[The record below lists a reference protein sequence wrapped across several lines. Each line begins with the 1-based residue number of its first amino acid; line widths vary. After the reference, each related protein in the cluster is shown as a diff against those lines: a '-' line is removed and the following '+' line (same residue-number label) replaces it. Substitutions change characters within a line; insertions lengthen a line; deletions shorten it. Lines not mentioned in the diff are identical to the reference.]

1 MLALSMGPISVR
13 RQEIMQVREVSKEDA
28 LGLSSQ
34 PEGHFYDRKA
44 SQIKGAKLQ
53 KIVCAFANADGGD
66 VYIGIADDK
75 DEAVSEKRWAGA
87 PTMEEYNQLVQS
99 TLEIVPSPPITMEFL
114 KSSLSENYI
123 LHIQVEKSQSVHQT
137 SDGTVYERKGA
148 QSLPIKEADRITA
161 LGFAKGASSYED
173 MQIASADAEDVVDSE
188 EIRIFLNDYSPK
200 TDPLDLSLN
209 KGLIDRRTF
218 KPKACGLLLFSNDP
232 SGVVPKKCSVKI
244 VRYETK
250 EDDPERDHL
259 AFAETVEGPLFP
271 LIKKSVERVT
281 EIMSSISVW
290 TTEGAK
296 SMEYPPETL
305 WEIMVNAV
313 IHRDY
318 SVSDDVQILIFDN
331 RIEVLSPGRLPG
343 FVSRENIL
351 DVRYARNPKIVGMLS
366 KYKDAP
372 NKDIGEGLNT
382 AFQKMKEWK
391 MRNPEILEEENY
403 VRVVIPHASLAT
415 PQEAIMEFLSKND
428 TITNRQARDITGIKS
443 ENAVKSEFYRLR
455 DAGKIEM
462 IPELKGNKAAWRL
475 TGNNLDFV

>member
-1 MLALSMGPISVR
+1 
-13 RQEIMQVREVSKEDA
+13 MQVREISKADA
-28 LGLSSQ
+28 LALSCQ

-44 SQIKGAKLQ
+44 AQIKGAKLQ

-66 VYIGIADDK
+66 VYVGIADDK
-75 DEAVSEKRWAGA
+75 DQADPEKRWAGA
-87 PTMEEYNQLVQS
+87 PSMEEFNQLIQS
-99 TLEIVPSPPITMEFL
+99 LMELYPSPPMTLEFL
-114 KSSLSENYI
+114 RSSLSVNYV
-123 LHIQVEKSQSVHQT
+123 LHIQVDKSQSVHQT
-137 SDGTVYERKGA
+137 ADGTVYERKGA
-148 QSLPIKEADRITA
+148 QSLPIKEAERITA

-173 MQIASADAEDVVDSE
+173 MQVDSADAEDVVDSD
-188 EIRIFLNDYSPK
+188 EINVFLSEYSPK

-209 KGLIDRRTF
+209 KGLIDRKNF
-218 KPKACGLLLFSNDP
+218 KPKACGLLLFANEP
-232 SGVVPKKCSVKI
+232 SSVIPKKCSVKI
-244 VRYETK
+244 IRYETK

-259 AFAETVEGPLFP
+259 GFTETIEGPLFP
-271 LIKKSVERVT
+271 LIRASVERVT
-281 EIMSSISVW
+281 DIMSSINVW
-290 TTEGAK
+290 TTHGAK
-296 SMEYPPETL
+296 SMQYPPETL
-305 WEIMVNAV
+305 WEIVVNAM

-366 KYKDAP
+366 KYKNAP

-391 MRNPEILEEENY
+391 MRNPEILEEDNY

-415 PQEAIMEFLSKND
+415 PQEAIMEFLSNNP
-428 TITNRQARDITGIKS
+428 TITNKQARDITGIKS
-443 ENAVKSEFYRLR
+443 ENAVKSEFYKLR
-455 DAGKIEM
+455 DAGTIEM

-475 TGNNLDFV
+475 ATK

>member
-1 MLALSMGPISVR
+1 
-13 RQEIMQVREVSKEDA
+13 MQVREVSTADA
-28 LGLSSQ
+28 LTLSSQ
-34 PEGHFYDRKA
+34 PEDHFYDRKA
-44 SQIKGAKLQ
+44 AQIKGAKLQ

-66 VYIGIADDK
+66 VYVGIADDK
-75 DEAVSEKRWAGA
+75 DEADPLKRWMG
-87 PTMEEYNQLVQS
+87 PPSMEEYNQLIQA
-99 TLEIVPSPPITMEFL
+99 TLEIRPSPPISMEFL
-114 KSSLSENYI
+114 RSHLSPSYI
-123 LHIQVEKSQSVHQT
+123 LHIQVDKSQSVHQT

-148 QSLPIKEADRITA
+148 QSLPIKDAERITA

-173 MQIASADAEDVVDSE
+173 MQVDTADAEDVVDSN
-188 EIRIFLNDYSPK
+188 EIKHFLADYSPK
-200 TDPLDLSLN
+200 TDPLDLSIN
-209 KGLIDRRTF
+209 KGLIDRKNF

-244 VRYETK
+244 VRYQTK

-259 AFAETVEGPLFP
+259 AFTETVEGPLFP
-271 LIKKSVERVT
+271 LIKKAVARVT

-305 WEIMVNAV
+305 WEIVVNAL

-351 DVRYARNPKIVGMLS
+351 EVRYARNPKIVSMLS

-391 MRNPEILEEENY
+391 MRNPEILEEDNY
-403 VRVVIPHASLAT
+403 LRVVIPHASLAT
-415 PQEAIMEFLSKND
+415 PQEAIMEFLSNND
-428 TITNRQARDITGIKS
+428 TITNKQARDITGIKS
-443 ENAVKSEFYRLR
+443 ENAVKSEFYKLR

-462 IPELKGNKAAWRL
+462 IPELKGNKAAWRPVV
-475 TGNNLDFV
+475 NNN

>member
-1 MLALSMGPISVR
+1 
-13 RQEIMQVREVSKEDA
+13 MQVREVSIADA
-28 LGLSSQ
+28 LALSSQ

-44 SQIKGAKLQ
+44 AQIKGAKLQ

-66 VYIGIADDK
+66 VYVGIADDK
-75 DEAVSEKRWAGA
+75 DQADPEKRWVGA
-87 PTMEEYNQLVQS
+87 PNMEEFNQLIQS
-99 TLEIVPSPPITMEFL
+99 LMELNPSPPMNMEFL
-114 KSSLSENYI
+114 KSTLSGNYI
-123 LHIQVEKSQSVHQT
+123 LHIQADKSASVHQT
-137 SDGTVYERKGA
+137 SDGTVYERNGA
-148 QSLPIKEADRITA
+148 QSLPIKEAERITA

-173 MQIASADAEDVVDSE
+173 MLVDSADAEDVVDSE
-188 EIRIFLNDYSPK
+188 EIRVFLHEYSPK
-200 TDPLDLSLN
+200 TDPLDLSIN
-209 KGLIDRRTF
+209 KGLIDRKNF
-218 KPKACGLLLFSNDP
+218 KPKACGLLLFANDP
-232 SGVVPKKCSVKI
+232 SGVFPKKCSLKI

-259 AFAETVEGPLFP
+259 AFTETIEGPLYP
-271 LIKKSVERVT
+271 LIRRAVERVT
-281 EIMSSISVW
+281 EIMSSIKVW
-290 TTEGAK
+290 TTDGAK

-305 WEIMVNAV
+305 WEIVVNAV

-343 FVSRENIL
+343 FVSRDNIL

-391 MRNPEILEEENY
+391 MRNPEIIEEDNY

-415 PQEAIMEFLSKND
+415 PQEAIMEFLANNS
-428 TITNRQARDITGIKS
+428 TITNKQARDITGIKS
-443 ENAVKSEFYRLR
+443 ENAVKSEFYKLR
-455 DAGKIEM
+455 DTGKIEM

-475 TGNNLDFV
+475 IGQ

>member
-1 MLALSMGPISVR
+1 
-13 RQEIMQVREVSKEDA
+13 MQVREVSKTDA
-28 LGLSSQ
+28 LSLSSQ

-44 SQIKGAKLQ
+44 AQIKGAKLQ

-66 VYIGIADDK
+66 VYVGIADDK
-75 DEAVSEKRWAGA
+75 DEVDPEKRWTGA
-87 PTMEEYNQLVQS
+87 PNMEAFNQLIQS
-99 TLEIVPSPPITMEFL
+99 LMELSPSPPMILEFL
-114 KSSLSENYI
+114 RSSLSGNYV
-123 LHIQVEKSQSVHQT
+123 LHIQVDKSQSVHQT

-148 QSLPIKEADRITA
+148 QSLPIKEAKRITA

-173 MQIASADAEDVVDSE
+173 MLVDSADAEDVVDSQ
-188 EIRIFLNDYSPK
+188 EINIFLSEYSPK

-209 KGLIDRRTF
+209 KGLIDRKNF
-218 KPKACGLLLFSNDP
+218 KPKVCGLLLFSNDP
-232 SGVVPKKCSVKI
+232 SGVIPKKCSVKI
-244 VRYETK
+244 IRYETK

-259 AFAETVEGPLFP
+259 AFTETIEGPLYP
-271 LIKKSVERVT
+271 LIRASVERVT

-290 TTEGAK
+290 TTEGAR
-296 SMEYPPETL
+296 SMQYPPETL
-305 WEIMVNAV
+305 WEIVVNSV

-318 SVSDDVQILIFDN
+318 SISDDVQIQIFDN

-366 KYKDAP
+366 KYKNAP

-382 AFQKMKEWK
+382 AFQKMKEWR
-391 MRNPEILEEENY
+391 MRNPEIMEEDNY

-415 PQEAIMEFLSKND
+415 PQEAIMEFLANNP
-428 TITNRQARDITGIKS
+428 TITNKQARDITGLKS
-443 ENAVKSEFYRLR
+443 ENAVKSEFYKLR
-455 DAGKIEM
+455 DTGRIEM

-475 TGNNLDFV
+475 TTS

>member
-1 MLALSMGPISVR
+1 
-13 RQEIMQVREVSKEDA
+13 MQVREVSTADA
-28 LGLSSQ
+28 LTLSSQ

-66 VYIGIADDK
+66 VYVGIADDK
-75 DEAVSEKRWAGA
+75 DEPDPLKRWMG
-87 PTMEEYNQLVQS
+87 PPSMEEYNQLIQA
-99 TLEIVPSPPITMEFL
+99 TLEVKPSPPISMEFL
-114 KSSLSENYI
+114 KSPLSPSYV
-123 LHIQVEKSQSVHQT
+123 LHIQVDKSQSVHQT

-148 QSLPIKEADRITA
+148 QSLPIKDAERITA

-173 MQIASADAEDVVDSE
+173 MQVDTADAEDVVDAD
-188 EIRIFLNDYSPK
+188 EIKLFLADYSPK
-200 TDPLDLSLN
+200 TDPLDLSIS
-209 KGLIDRRTF
+209 KGLIDRKTF

-232 SGVVPKKCSVKI
+232 SSVVPKKCSVKI
-244 VRYETK
+244 VRYQTK

-259 AFAETVEGPLFP
+259 AFTETVEGPLYP
-271 LIKKSVERVT
+271 LIKKAVARVT

-305 WEIMVNAV
+305 WEIVVNAL

-318 SVSDDVQILIFDN
+318 SVSDDVQIIIFDN

-391 MRNPEILEEENY
+391 MRNPEILEEDNY
-403 VRVVIPHASLAT
+403 LRVVIPHASLAT
-415 PQEAIMEFLSKND
+415 PQEAIMEFLQNND
-428 TITNRQARDITGIKS
+428 TITNKQARDITGIKS
-443 ENAVKSEFYRLR
+443 ENAVKSEFYKLR
-455 DAGKIEM
+455 DTGKIEM
-462 IPELKGNKAAWRL
+462 IPELKGNKAAWRKVL
-475 TGNNLDFV
+475 GNDQEPAV

>member
-1 MLALSMGPISVR
+1 
-13 RQEIMQVREVSKEDA
+13 MQVREVSKEDA